1 MSDLFLLVVAI
12 TIFLTALLGCAA
24 MCWLYVVIVC
34 EYFPD
39 STAAEWLK
47 NNVLDESIGEY
58 TVKGL
63 IRKCL

>member
-1 MSDLFLLVVAI
+1 MSELFLFAVAV
-12 TIFLTALLGCAA
+12 TVFLTVLLGSAA
-24 MCWLYVVIVC
+24 IFWLYVVIVC

>member
-12 TIFLTALLGCAA
+12 TGFLTALLGCAA
-24 MCWLYVVIVC
+24 LCWLYVVVVC
-34 EYFPD
+34 EYFQESP
-39 STAAEWLK
+39 AAEWLK

>member
-12 TIFLTALLGCAA
+12 TGFLTVILGSSGIF
-24 MCWLYVVIVC
+24 WIYVVIVC
-34 EYFPD
+34 EYFQE
-39 STAAEWLK
+39 SAAAEWLK

>member
-12 TIFLTALLGCAA
+12 TGFLTALLGCSA
-24 MCWLYVVIVC
+24 MFWLYVVIVC

-39 STAAEWLK
+39 RAAAEWLK
-47 NNVLDESIGEY
+47 NNVLDEVIGEY